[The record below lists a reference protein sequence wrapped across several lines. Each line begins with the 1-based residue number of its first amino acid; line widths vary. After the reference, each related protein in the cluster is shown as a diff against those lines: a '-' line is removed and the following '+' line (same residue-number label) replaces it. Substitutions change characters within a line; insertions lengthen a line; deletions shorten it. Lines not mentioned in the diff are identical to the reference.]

1 MTASK
6 LKDDA
11 FCCDISVL
19 QRSLG
24 MGSIQNL
31 AFEKEKA
38 RFVTL
43 IDFGEK
49 KTSKMK
55 IETKKQD
62 QGGVHLIEL

>member
-24 MGSIQNL
+24 IGFMQNL
-31 AFEKEKA
+31 AFEKERA

-43 IDFGEK
+43 IDFGK